1 MSKRYCYLQTPRDLI
16 KAEKILLDANI
27 EVTIRPV
34 KEPIFGLCNMAIEI
48 NKGED
53 IVYIVSILEAA
64 GMLVTIKD
72 DDDKDTV
79 YENDD
84 ENLL

>member
-16 KAEKILLDANI
+16 KAEQILLDAGI

-34 KEPIFGLCNMAIEI
+34 KEAVFGLCNMAIEI
-48 NKGED
+48 DKGED

-72 DDDKDTV
+72 DDDNDSNL
-79 YENDD
+79 YEDDD
-84 ENLL
+84 EE